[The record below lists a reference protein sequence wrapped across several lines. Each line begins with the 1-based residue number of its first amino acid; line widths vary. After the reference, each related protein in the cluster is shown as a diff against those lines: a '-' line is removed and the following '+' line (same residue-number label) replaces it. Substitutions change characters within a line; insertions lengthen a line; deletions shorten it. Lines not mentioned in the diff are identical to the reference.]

1 MKKKKEEKKFISHDK
16 MSDELMSEQLFELSE
31 SSFWQ
36 AILKFNRSRD
46 SEIVQTLVVIDSFK
60 NPTEM
65 ARAQGMRIGLYD
77 LESKVNQEIEK
88 RKKKEESS
96 DEEKVTQGY

>member
-1 MKKKKEEKKFISHDK
+1 MKEKKEEKKFISHDK

-36 AILKFNRSRD
+36 AILKFNRLRD
-46 SEIVQTLVVIDSFK
+46 SEIVKTLVVIDSFK

-77 LESKVNQEIEK
+77 LEGKIKLEIDK
-88 RKKKEESS
+88 RKKKEEGGE
-96 DEEKVTQGY
+96 EEKTIQGY